1 MTTARPSTCIVLVA
15 LACAAVRLAD
25 AWRSEGNLPQGFT
38 SAQYVGKFCFDYR
51 PWPEARNHS
60 EKELL
65 AGEDDGLLSID
76 VSDNSMPLQIEA
88 TGELY
93 FMIFD
98 DESEHWPHVRSHW
111 GEMTCED
118 FKKAANWEVPLSPR
132 LASPPHRLHTRVA
145 VHEHVRP
152 RFWYFVF
159 INCGEAIPSS
169 LSYSLHAWNPFQ
181 GDQAEFSIDQHN
193 ALPLDLVF
201 LFLYGAVSVTICVV
215 YNLPCEWR
223 ARPLLMV
230 LQASAACSAFSC
242 CTLEIHNSVYARDG
256 LGLPFAQLLSVV
268 FACAAKALLAVL
280 MCLLARGWSLLTA
293 EDDSAHRTMI
303 AAAFVGIVVLSVGCE
318 IHGQYFHDQS
328 TSLYLY
334 ESWPGLLILLLNLCL
349 FGMALRLLR
358 ETYKKEASGEFRS
371 FYRLMAMV
379 NTFYFATLPAICTL
393 AFLLDPWVR
402 RKFVDRAE
410 LGTRLAAIVM
420 LLYFLWPTLLEARL
434 PARPAKSG
442 AEPLD
447 FEEPIE
453 DAQGMGLV
461 ETDSDH

>member
-1 MTTARPSTCIVLVA
+1 MTTARPSSCVFLLA
-15 LACAAVRLAD
+15 LAFAAVRLAD
-25 AWRSEGNLPQGFT
+25 AWRSEGQLPQGFT

-60 EKELL
+60 EKES
-65 AGEDDGLLSID
+65 EDDGLLSID
-76 VSDNSMPLQIEA
+76 VSDNSMQIGP

-111 GEMTCED
+111 SEMRCED
-118 FKKAANWEVPLSPR
+118 FKTAANTAVPLSAR
-132 LASPPHRLHTRVA
+132 LWSPPHRLHTTIH

-152 RFWYFVF
+152 RFWYFAF
-159 INCGEAIPSS
+159 INCGEAMPSSSS
-169 LSYSLHAWNPFQ
+169 LSYSLHAWNPLQ

-193 ALPLDLVF
+193 ALPLDLLF
-201 LFLYGAVSVTICVV
+201 MFLYGAVFVSICVV

-242 CTLEIHNSVYARDG
+242 CCLELHNAVYARDG

-268 FACAAKALLAVL
+268 FSCAAKALLAVL
-280 MCLLARGWSLLTA
+280 MCLLAKNWSLLTA
-293 EDDSAHRTMI
+293 EDNSAHRTVI
-303 AAAFVGIVVLSVGCE
+303 AATFVGIVALSVGCE
-318 IHGQYFHDQS
+318 IHGQFFHDQS

-349 FGMALRLLR
+349 FCMALRLLR
-358 ETYKKEASGEFRS
+358 ETYEKEASGEVRS

-379 NTFYFATLPAICTL
+379 NTFYFATLPAICIL

-402 RKFVDRAE
+402 CKFVDRAE
-410 LGTRLAAIVM
+410 LGTRFAAIAM

-434 PARPAKSG
+434 PVRPAKPG

-447 FEEPIE
+447 FEEPVE
-453 DAQGMGLV
+453 DAQGTGLV
-461 ETDSDH
+461 GTDSDC